1 MLTFIENIIFSHFLF
16 LSFSS
21 FRYDTL
27 YAHQDKVDDKKLG
40 LKSTALYFG
49 NEHTRRALYTFA
61 GVSTTALAASGFM
74 AGMSWPFY
82 LGVVGAGCHMGWQIN
97 TADWDDR
104 MNLNQRFVSN
114 NHVGAL
120 VMAGIVAGQ
129 LV

>member
-1 MLTFIENIIFSHFLF
+1 M
-16 LSFSS
+16 
-21 FRYDTL
+21 

-82 LGVVGAGCHMGWQIN
+82 LGVVGAVILAVANGANDIANSMG
-97 TADWDDR
+97 TSVR
-104 MNLNQRFVSN
+104 S
-114 NHVGAL
+114 
-120 VMAGIVAGQ
+120 
-129 LV
+129 